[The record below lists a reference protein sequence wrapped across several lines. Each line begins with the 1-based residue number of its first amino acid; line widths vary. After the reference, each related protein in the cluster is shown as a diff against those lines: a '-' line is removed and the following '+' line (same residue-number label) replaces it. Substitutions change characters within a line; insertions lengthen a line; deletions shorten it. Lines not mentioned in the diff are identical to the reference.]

1 MTVSA
6 AIFATRLPVAVSPVI
21 ETMRTLGWPTSWS
34 PIALPEPEITFTTP
48 AGRCSARVSPK
59 ASALSGVRIDGF
71 RTTVL
76 PAASAGPSFH
86 VAMYS
91 G

>member
-21 ETMRTLGWPTSWS
+21 ETIRTFGWPTSAS
-34 PIALPEPEITFTTP
+34 PMSEPEPDSTFTTP
-48 AGRCSARVSPK
+48 AGKTSARLSPK
-59 ASALSGVRIDGF
+59 ASAVSGVRADGF

-76 PAASAGPSFH
+76 PVARAGPSFQL
-86 VAMYS
+86 AM
-91 G
+91 